1 MNKNIK
7 LKQEDIYKGS
17 LILVNQDYPLKSPID
32 ERNLHKIDQNHNEF
46 FAESILVSHYQKL
59 LKFIQADDKIIC
71 TDAYRSRETQES
83 LYEYSLNEYGI
94 AFTESYVAKVDCSE
108 HQSGLAIDLALNS
121 DNIDLIRPHFP
132 SEGISLQFKK
142 HCHTFG
148 FIQRYSDHKKN
159 ITKIS
164 DEEWHYRYVGY
175 PHSTIMKLNDYCLEE
190 YHDFIK
196 AFTSDNPFKFLDY
209 EIYFIR
215 YEKDLWLVHHEST
228 HISGNNIDGFIVT
241 SISHE

>member
-7 LKQEDIYKGS
+7 LKQEDIYKGP

-32 ERNLHKIDQNHNEF
+32 EQNLFKIDQNHNEI
-46 FAESILVSHYQKL
+46 FAESVLVSHYQKL
-59 LKFIQADDKIIC
+59 LDFIQADDKIIC

-83 LYEYSLNEYGI
+83 LYEYSLNEYGR

-108 HQSGLAIDLALNS
+108 HQSGLAIDLTLNS

-132 SEGISLQFKK
+132 SEGISLHFKD

-196 AFTSDNPFKFLDY
+196 AFTSDNPLKFLDY
-209 EIYFIR
+209 EIYFVR
-215 YEKDLWLVHHEST
+215 YEKDLCLVHHEST

-241 SISHE
+241 SKRHE